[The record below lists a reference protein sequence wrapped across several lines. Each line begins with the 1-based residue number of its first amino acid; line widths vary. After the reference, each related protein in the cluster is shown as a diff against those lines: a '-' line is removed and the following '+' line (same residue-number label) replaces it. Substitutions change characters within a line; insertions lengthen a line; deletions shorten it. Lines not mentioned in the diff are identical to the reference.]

1 MPEKNPDEVV
11 LKIRV
16 RREVVAAF
24 APAAAYAR
32 TTTPQLMRELIPY
45 MVGMLDG
52 PPAQWPEVLERIR
65 QENLAKGAGKA
76 PASALFDADG
86 KPVPAVLLKMTPEQF
101 LAMDPADVKK
111 LGGFM
116 SPFRGQ
122 LSFEQNEA
130 FNQAYEAMLEMNDD

>member
-45 MVGMLDG
+45 VVGMLDG

-76 PASALFDADG
+76 PHVAPKVLDDEG
-86 KPVPAVLLKMTPEQF
+86 KPIREVMNKLTVKDVA
-101 LAMDPADVKK
+101 AMDDATIRVLYRELRHFRDTMPEAADDAI
-111 LGGFM
+111 
-116 SPFRGQ
+116 
-122 LSFEQNEA
+122 FERFQHMPDPE
-130 FNQAYEAMLEMNDD
+130 